1 MVSESAMWQPT
12 KWLKTILNMGYFHT
26 DDYASRLY
34 VYEPNLLY
42 SFTFPTYDGKGMRL
56 CGVAQANITDQ
67 FIAVLKIGSTKYFD
81 RKQIAS
87 SLQQINSSIKTDL
100 ELQIQWKI
108 GK

>member
-1 MVSESAMWQPT
+1 
-12 KWLKTILNMGYFHT
+12 
-26 DDYASRLY
+26 
-34 VYEPNLLY
+34 
-42 SFTFPTYDGKGMRL
+42 MRL

-67 FIAVLKIGSTKYFD
+67 LIAVLKIGSTKYFD

-87 SLQQINSSIKTDL
+87 SLQQIDSSIKTDL